1 MGKRRLILESIKD
14 KVAIVGAGCTKF
26 GEHWDKSAQDLIV
39 EAVYEAL
46 SDANIEPKDI
56 QAAWLGIVWSG
67 ESGVFLSHAL
77 RSRYIPVTRVENRC
91 GSGID
96 ALRNATYAVAAGAY
110 DIVLAVGAE
119 KLKDSGIVG
128 VPAFGSEAHPAYSAG
143 LGGGPAGEFAFRA
156 TRYFHRYGINPQKGK
171 EALAKIAVKN
181 HRNGAL
187 NPKAQ
192 FQREI
197 TLEQAL
203 NAPIIAWPLGLFD
216 CCPVSD
222 GAAAAILCRADLA
235 KNFTKNPIYIK
246 GLGLSCGPGAD
257 YAKDDYDLTH
267 FEETVVAGN
276 HAYREAGIKSPAK
289 ELSLAEVHDC
299 FTITELLIYE
309 DLGFCPR
316 GQAIEPIDNGTFTL
330 EGQLPVNTDGGL
342 KCFGHP
348 LGASGLRMTY
358 EICKQLQGKAEAR
371 QLKEPKIGL
380 VHNLGL
386 IMGGSAV
393 CGVAILAKESG

>member
-1 MGKRRLILESIKD
+1 LESIKD
-14 KVAIVGAGCTKF
+14 KVAIIGAGCTKF
-26 GEHWDKSAQDLIV
+26 GEHWDRSAQDLIV
-39 EAVYEAL
+39 EAVYEAID
-46 SDANIEPKDI
+46 DAKIEPKDI

-67 ESGVFLSHAL
+67 ESGVFLSYAL

-96 ALRNATYAVAAGAY
+96 ALRNAAYAVAAGAY

-128 VPAFGSEAHPAYSAG
+128 VPAFGSEAHPAYTSG

-156 TRYFHRYGINPQKGK
+156 TRYFHRYGISYEKGK
-171 EALAKIAVKN
+171 ETLAKIAVKN
-181 HRNGAL
+181 HHNGSL
-187 NPKAQ
+187 NPKAHL
-192 FQREI
+192 QREI
-197 TLEQAL
+197 TLEQAI

-222 GAAAAILCRADLA
+222 GGAAAILCRADLA
-235 KNFTKNPIYIK
+235 KKFRQDPIFIK
-246 GLGLSCGPGAD
+246 GLGLSCGPGD
-257 YAKDDYDLTH
+257 YSKDDADLTH
-267 FEETVVAGN
+267 FEETVVAGKQ
-276 HAYREAGIKSPAK
+276 AYVQAGIKDPFA

-309 DLGFCPR
+309 DLGLCPR
-316 GQAIEPIDNGTFTL
+316 GKATECVDSDVFALRGKLPINS
-330 EGQLPVNTDGGL
+330 DGGL

-358 EICKQLQGKAEAR
+358 EIYKQLQGKAEAR
-371 QLKEPKIGL
+371 QIKTQKMGL

-393 CGVAILAKESG
+393 CGVAILGKDSG

>member
-1 MGKRRLILESIKD
+1 MAGIKD
-14 KVAIVGAGCTKF
+14 KVAIIGTGCTKF
-26 GEHWDKSAQDLIV
+26 GEHWGKSAQDLIV
-39 EAVYEAL
+39 EAVYEAIT
-46 SDANIEPKDI
+46 DAKIELKDI

-67 ESGVFLSHAL
+67 ESGVFLSSAL
-77 RSRYIPVTRVENRC
+77 RTKYIPITRVENRC

-96 ALRNATYAVAAGAY
+96 ALRNAVYAVAAGAY

-128 VPAFGSEAHPAYSAG
+128 VPAFGSEAHPAYTAG

-156 TRYFHRYGINPQKGK
+156 TRYFYRYGISYEKGK
-171 EALAKIAVKN
+171 EILAKIAVKN
-181 HRNGAL
+181 HYNGSL
-187 NPKAQ
+187 NPKAHLR
-192 FQREI
+192 REI
-197 TLEQAL
+197 TLEQAI

-222 GAAAAILCRADLA
+222 GAAATVLCRAELA
-235 KNFTKNPIYIK
+235 KNFRRDPVYIK

-257 YAKDDYDLTH
+257 YIRNDVDLTH
-267 FEETVVAGN
+267 FEETVIAGKQ
-276 HAYREAGIKSPAK
+276 AFAEAGIKNPLD
-289 ELSLAEVHDC
+289 ELSVAEVHDC

-316 GQAIEPIDNGTFTL
+316 GQAMEYINDGIFTL
-330 EGQLPVNTDGGL
+330 QGKLPVNTDGGL

-358 EICKQLQGKAEAR
+358 EICKQLQNKAEAR

-393 CGVAILAKESG
+393 CGVAILGKNVG